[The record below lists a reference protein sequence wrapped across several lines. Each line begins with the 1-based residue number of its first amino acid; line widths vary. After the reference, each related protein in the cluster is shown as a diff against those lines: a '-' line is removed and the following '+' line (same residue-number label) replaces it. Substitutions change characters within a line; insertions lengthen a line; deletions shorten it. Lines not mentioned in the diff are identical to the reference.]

1 MTKADLVEDVSRV
14 AEISRR
20 EGAAVVEAL
29 LASIVREM
37 REGSRVEVR
46 RFGTFGIRR
55 RRSRLGRNPRTGEQ
69 VVVGPKKV
77 VFFKPGKALQEI
89 IQNAPESRSIT
100 EKIP

>member
-1 MTKADLVEDVSRV
+1 MGFESLWSRTLKGV
-14 AEISRR
+14 LTGRR
-20 EGAAVVEAL
+20 G
-29 LASIVREM
+29 
-37 REGSRVEVR
+37 RV
-46 RFGTFGIRR
+46 
-55 RRSRLGRNPRTGEQ
+55 GRNPRTGEQ

>member
-1 MTKADLVEDVSRV
+1 M
-14 AEISRR
+14 
-20 EGAAVVEAL
+20 EAL

-55 RRSRLGRNPRTGEQ
+55 RRGRVGRNPRTGEQ

-77 VFFKPGKALQEI
+77 VFFKPSKELQEI
-89 IQNAPESRSIT
+89 IQNAPESLPVG
-100 EKIP
+100 EKTS